1 MQQKTIA
8 VLIASV
14 AIVGVAVLGVT
25 AGLGT
30 VGAESPADAQYN
42 RTVTVDATGEAEAQP
57 DQTVV
62 RIGVTAEGDDPQ
74 EIRDQLASDSD
85 ELRDALDALDVE
97 YETNSYN
104 IRETPRHARE
114 EFDSDY
120 VGQHTFEVTG
130 DDPDLSGEIIDAA
143 AGVGAEVDDV
153 ELTLSEE
160 TRDELRDEA
169 IEDAMSDARHQAN
182 TVAESSDLHV
192 TGAVTIDATQSG
204 YHTVD
209 VGYSAA
215 PEESGAARTSIDSGD
230 VSVSYDV
237 RVTYNATAA

>member
-1 MQQKTIA
+1 MQQKTIVA
-8 VLIASV
+8 LIASIAV
-14 AIVGVAVLGVT
+14 VGVAVLGVT

-42 RTVTVDATGEAEAQP
+42 RTVTVDATGDATAQP

-62 RIGVTAEGDDPQ
+62 RVGVTAEGDDPQ
-74 EIRDQLASDSD
+74 QIRDQLSSDSE
-85 ELRDALDALDVE
+85 ELRTALDALDVE

-114 EFDSDY
+114 EYDSDY
-120 VGQHTFEVTG
+120 IGHHSFEVTG
-130 DDPDLSGEIIDAA
+130 DDPALAGEIIDAA
-143 AGVGAEVDDV
+143 AGVGAEIDDV
-153 ELTLSEE
+153 ELTLSED

-169 IEDAMSDARHQAN
+169 IEDAMADARHQAN
-182 TVAESSDLHV
+182 TVAESSDLRV

-204 YHTVD
+204 YRPVE

-215 PEESGAARTSIDSGD
+215 AEDGGAPRTTIDSGD